1 MLNLFNFT
9 GSDVPRSAD
18 TKFTIV
24 NSDRTDSGQFRLP
37 RNAGIDPRTG
47 DLASVISKTRGMNDA
62 NTARYSKPRAYMRSV
77 PAANRVGVDECA
89 RAHQQS

>member
-1 MLNLFNFT
+1 MPL
-9 GSDVPRSAD
+9 SAD

-24 NSDRTDSGQFRLP
+24 NSDRTDSRRNCLSQ
-37 RNAGIDPRTG
+37 NAGIDPRTE
-47 DLASVISKTRGMNDA
+47 DLAPIISKTRGMNDA